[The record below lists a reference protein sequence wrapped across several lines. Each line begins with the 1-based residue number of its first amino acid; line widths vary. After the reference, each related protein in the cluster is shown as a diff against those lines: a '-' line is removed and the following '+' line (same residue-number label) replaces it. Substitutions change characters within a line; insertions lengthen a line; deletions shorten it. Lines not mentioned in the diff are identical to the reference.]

1 MRSKTGFALVLALVL
16 VLSLAGACAPKLAP
30 PGSSPTRP
38 MLTDGAY
45 VAADGTK
52 LEMRMTRPQ
61 GKARA
66 VVVAVHGFND
76 YSNAFTEAA
85 EFWSKRGI
93 IVYAYDQRGFGTS
106 LHRGMWPGMAALRHD
121 LKAIAGLVA
130 RRHPGLPLY
139 LVGVS
144 MGGAVVMVTLAEDAV
159 PEAHGAILVAPAV
172 WGWRHLGLIPRISLR
187 IASHTMPWLRFTGQG
202 LGIKPSDNIEMLRR
216 LSRDRRVIKKTRVD
230 AIYGLVNLM
239 SAAYAA
245 AAKLKGPV
253 FVLYGASDEIV
264 PRRAVLDMVAKLRSS
279 ANDNATIG
287 FYPKG
292 HHMLL
297 RDLGADEV
305 LGDIDAWIKAP
316 AQSLPSGADTRARSS
331 FGRPKGP
338 DS

>member
-1 MRSKTGFALVLALVL
+1 MRSKSAFVPALVL
-16 VLSLAGACAPKLAP
+16 VLVIGLAGACAPKLAP
-30 PGSSPTRP
+30 PGSSPTQP

-45 VAADGTK
+45 VAADGIK
-52 LEMRMTRPQ
+52 LEVRMSRPQ

-76 YSNAFTEAA
+76 YSNAFAEAA
-85 EFWSKRGI
+85 DFWTKRGI

-106 LHRGMWPGMAALRHD
+106 LHRGMWPGMAALRGD
-121 LKAIAGLVA
+121 LKAIAALVA

-144 MGGAVVMVTLAEDAV
+144 MGGAVVMVTLAEDTM
-159 PEAHGAILVAPAV
+159 PEVKGAILVAPAV

-187 IASHTMPWLRFTGQG
+187 ISAHTMPWMRFTGQG
-202 LGIKPSDNIEMLRR
+202 LGIRPSDNIAMLIR
-216 LSRDRRVIKKTRVD
+216 LSRDRLVIKKTRVD
-230 AIYGLVNLM
+230 TIYGLVNLM

-264 PRRAVLDMVAKLRSS
+264 PRRAVFAMMGKLKSS

-292 HHMLL
+292 YHMLL
-297 RDLGADEV
+297 RDLGADVV
-305 LGDIDAWIKAP
+305 LGDINAWIKAP
-316 AQSLPSGADTRARSS
+316 SGALPSGADKRARRRLS
-331 FGRPKGP
+331 RP
-338 DS
+338 